1 MNFNIL
7 SNCPLFKGLKP
18 DEIESTLKTVTF
30 QRKTYEKDYV
40 IANLGE
46 DCNRLIIILRGE
58 VRGEMADKSGKT
70 IKIEDLKAPS
80 PLASA
85 FIFGQQN
92 NFPVNITTNTETEIL
107 IIQRE
112 ELLSLFQS
120 NKAILTNFLTLIST
134 RAQFLTQKIKFLSFG
149 TIKGKLAH
157 YILSNIGDTLHSFP
171 MTKTQQ
177 QLADLFGIQ
186 RPSLAR
192 ALKELQEDEIIVIK
206 QKTITV
212 LNKEKLKEL
221 IH

>member
-1 MNFNIL
+1 MNYNIL
-7 SNCPLFKGLKP
+7 SNCPLFKGLQP
-18 DEIESTLKTVTF
+18 EDVESVLSTITF
-30 QRKTYEKDYV
+30 QRKTYEKDSLIVY
-40 IANLGE
+40 LGE

-58 VRGEMADKSGKT
+58 VRGEMADKTGKT

-120 NKAILTNFLTLIST
+120 NKKILTNFLTLIST

-157 YILSNIGDTLHSFP
+157 YILTNIGNKLHSFP
-171 MTKTQQ
+171 MSKTQQ

-192 ALKELQEDEIIVIK
+192 AMKELQEDNVIAIK

-212 LNKEKLKEL
+212 LNKKKLEEL
-221 IH
+221 VH